1 MLVESNGKNTKN
13 IFFLNLSLQAIWLY
27 IKKKNSISRKIYNEL
42 YAFVDSKECKQAWL
56 IFFLVV
62 ITKVCLNVNI

>member
-42 YAFVDSKECKQAWL
+42 YGFVDSKECKQAWL